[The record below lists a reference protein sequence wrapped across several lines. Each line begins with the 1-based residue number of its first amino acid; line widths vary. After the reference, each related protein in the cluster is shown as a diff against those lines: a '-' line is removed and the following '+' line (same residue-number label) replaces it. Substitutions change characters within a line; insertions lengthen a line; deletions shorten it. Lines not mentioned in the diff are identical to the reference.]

1 MDPLSDL
8 LVLSYHAVSPTWA
21 ADLSVTPEAFERQI
35 RSLAHGGW
43 RFTGFTEAL
52 RIPPEHKTVAVTF
65 DDAFLSVKTH
75 AMPVLRALG
84 APATVFVPT
93 DYITRGAP
101 LAWEGLDHWQDSP
114 DAPELT
120 AMSWDDLGEL
130 AEAGWEIGS
139 HTRTHPHLTAMDDE
153 TLITE
158 LAQSREECAQRL
170 GRLITSVAYPYGDVD
185 DRVVA
190 GARQTGYAAAAAL
203 EWPSSKSSSLRH
215 PRVGIY
221 HGDSWPRFRLKV
233 GGLVRS
239 RYGARLLGRRE

>member
-1 MDPLSDL
+1 LSNL
-8 LVLSYHAVSPTWA
+8 LVLCYHAVSPTWS
-21 ADLSVTPEAFERQI
+21 ADLSVTPEAFEQQI
-35 RSLAHGGW
+35 RSLAHAGW
-43 RFTGFTEAL
+43 RFTDFTEAL
-52 RIPPEHKTVAVTF
+52 RLPPEHKTVAVTF

-75 AMPVLRALG
+75 AMPVLSALG

-101 LAWEGLDHWQDSP
+101 LAWEGLDHWQDTR

-120 AMSWDDLGEL
+120 PMSWDDLGEL

-139 HTRTHPHLTAMDDE
+139 HTRTHPHLTAVDDE

-170 GRLITSVAYPYGDVD
+170 GCLITSVAYPYGDVD

-190 GARQTGYAAAAAL
+190 GARRTGYAAAAAL
-203 EWPSSKSSSLRH
+203 EWPSSQSSSLRH
-215 PRVGIY
+215 PRAGIY
-221 HGDSWPRFRLKV
+221 HRDSSPRFRLKV
-233 GGLVRS
+233 GGLLRS